1 MKIRTKLT
9 LGVGLLF
16 ILITLLTF
24 VGARYI
30 NALKNDTENILE
42 ANYITLEY
50 ARDMLMALDEV
61 TSDSTAMNILEENL
75 KKQQANITEIGER
88 EATRQLLGHF
98 KMLQANRAEESVH
111 LLIRKDIAEIM
122 RLNMEAI
129 QRKSNVA
136 KQTAASATIWVATTG
151 TLCFLIAFTLLI
163 NLPGNIANPI
173 RKLTESIKLIAANDY
188 SQRVYFE
195 DHNEFGELA
204 LSFNTMAEK
213 LEEYNNSNLSKL
225 LFEKKRIE
233 TLINNMHDPVIGL
246 DENKKILFANDE
258 ALKVTGLKPEQL
270 IGQQAQDVSLMNDLL
285 RSLVKDLVLTPSTDT
300 QSKKQ
305 PIKIFADNKESYFE
319 KEIIDIAIV
328 PTGEKEKRQIGHV
341 IVLKN
346 ITPFK
351 ELDFAKTNFIATISH
366 ELKTP
371 ISSIKMSLQL
381 LENQQ
386 TGAINEEQKQL
397 IDSIKEDSHRL
408 LKITGE
414 LLNLSQVETGN
425 IQLNIQKSTP
435 YEILHYATEAV
446 KTQAAQKKIDIQ
458 TEVPENLP
466 AVKADTEK
474 TAWVLINFLTNAI
487 NYSPEQ
493 SRITIRI
500 NQTDTH
506 VNFSVSDQGKGIEK
520 RYKDK
525 IFDKYF
531 QVPGSNKSGTGL
543 GLAISKEF
551 IEAQNG
557 SIGVESEIG
566 MGSTFYFN
574 LAVVEG

>member
-16 ILITLLTF
+16 ILITLLTY
-24 VGARYI
+24 VGAKSI
-30 NALKNDTENILE
+30 NALKNDTENILV
-42 ANYITLEY
+42 ANYNTLEY
-50 ARDMLMALDEV
+50 SRNMLMALDEL
-61 TSDSTAMNILEENL
+61 STDTTAIEKIKENL
-75 KKQQANITEIGER
+75 NKQQANITEIGER
-88 EATRQLLGHF
+88 EATEQLRQHF
-98 KMLQANRAEESVH
+98 SQLQLNNFDRTTH

-129 QRKSNVA
+129 QRKSDIA
-136 KQTAASATIWVATTG
+136 KQTAASSTIWIALTG
-151 TLCFLIAFTLLI
+151 TLCFVIAFTLLI
-163 NLPGNIANPI
+163 NLPSNIANPI
-173 RKLTESIKLIAANDY
+173 KKLTQSIKQIAANDY

-195 DHNEFGELA
+195 DHSEFGELA
-204 LSFNTMAEK
+204 QSFNTMAEK
-213 LEEYNNSNLSKL
+213 LEEYNNSNLSQL

-233 TLINNMHDPVIGL
+233 TLINNMNDPVIGL
-246 DENKKILFANDE
+246 DENKKILFANNE
-258 ALKVTGLKPEQL
+258 ALKVTGLQAAQL
-270 IGQQAQDVSLMNDLL
+270 IGQQAQDVSLINDLM
-285 RSLVKDLVLTPSTDT
+285 RALVKDLIMPQENTGDER
-300 QSKKQ
+300 KQ
-305 PIKIFADNKESYFE
+305 PIKIFANNKESYFD
-319 KEIIDIAIV
+319 KEVIDIAIV
-328 PTGEKEKRQIGHV
+328 PTGETEKQHIGHV

-386 TGAINEEQKQL
+386 TGHINQEQKQL
-397 IDSIKEDSHRL
+397 ISSIKDDSQRL
-408 LKITGE
+408 LKITSE
-414 LLNLSQVETGN
+414 LLSLSQLETGN
-425 IQLNIQKSTP
+425 IQLNIQKSMP
-435 YEILHYATEAV
+435 YQILKFAIEAV
-446 KTQAAQKKIDIQ
+446 KTQAEQKKIELI
-458 TEVPENLP
+458 TEIDPDLP

-493 SRITIRI
+493 SKITIAI
-500 NQTDTH
+500 KQNAGT
-506 VNFSVSDQGKGIEK
+506 VNFSVTDQGKGIEK

-531 QVPGSNKSGTGL
+531 QVPGSVKTGTGL

-551 IEAQNG
+551 IDAQNG
-557 SIGVESEIG
+557 IIGVESEIG
-566 MGSTFYFN
+566 MGSTFYFR
-574 LAVVEG
+574 LASI

>member
-16 ILITLLTF
+16 ILITLLTY
-24 VGARYI
+24 VGAKSI
-30 NALKNDTENILE
+30 NALKNDTENILV
-42 ANYITLEY
+42 ANYNTLEY
-50 ARDMLMALDEV
+50 SRNMLLALDEL
-61 TSDSTAMNILEENL
+61 SNDKGAIRKLEENL
-75 KKQQANITEIGER
+75 YKQQTNITEIGEK
-88 EATRQLLGHF
+88 EATQNLRQHF
-98 KMLQANRAEESVH
+98 AQLKINNFDRAIH
-111 LLIRKDIAEIM
+111 LLIRKDITEIM

-129 QRKSNVA
+129 QRKSDVA
-136 KQTAASATIWVATTG
+136 KQTAASSTIGIAITG
-151 TLCFLIAFTLLI
+151 TLCFVIAFTLLI
-163 NLPGNIANPI
+163 NLPSNIASPI
-173 RKLTESIKLIAANDY
+173 KKLTESIKQIAANDY

-195 DHNEFGELA
+195 DHSEYGELA
-204 LSFNTMAEK
+204 KSFNTMAEK
-213 LEEYNNSNLSKL
+213 LEEYNNSNLSQL

-233 TLINNMHDPVIGL
+233 TLINNMQDPVIGL

-270 IGQQAQDVSLMNDLL
+270 IGQQAQDVSLGNDLV
-285 RSLVKDLVLTPSTDT
+285 RSLVKDLIMPENIGNEN
-300 QSKKQ
+300 KKQ
-305 PIKIFADNKESYFE
+305 PIKIFANSKESYFE
-319 KEIIDIAIV
+319 KEVIDIAIV
-328 PTGEKEKRQIGHV
+328 PTGEKDKRHIGHV

-371 ISSIKMSLQL
+371 ISSIKMSTQL
-381 LENQQ
+381 LENQK
-386 TGAINEEQKQL
+386 TGAINTEQKQL
-397 IDSIKEDSHRL
+397 IDSIKDDSQRL
-408 LKITGE
+408 LKITSE

-425 IQLNIQKSTP
+425 IQLNLQKSTP
-435 YEILHYATEAV
+435 YQILKFATEAV
-446 KTQAAQKKIDIQ
+446 KVAAEQKQIQ
-458 TEVPENLP
+458 ILTEVEENLP
-466 AVKADTEK
+466 DVKADAEK

-493 SRITIRI
+493 SRIII
-500 NQTDTH
+500 KVAQDGQL
-506 VNFSVSDQGKGIEK
+506 VYFSVNDQGKGIEK

-531 QVPGSNKSGTGL
+531 QVPGSVKTGTGL

-557 SIGVESEIG
+557 TIGVESEIG
-566 MGSTFYFN
+566 MGSTFYFR
-574 LAVVEG
+574 LGSA

>member
-16 ILITLLTF
+16 ILISLLTY
-24 VGARYI
+24 VGAKSI
-30 NALKNDTENILE
+30 NALKNDTENILV
-42 ANYITLEY
+42 ANYNTLEY
-50 ARDMLMALDEV
+50 SRNMLMALDEL
-61 TSDSTAMNILEENL
+61 TIDEGAIRKIEENL
-75 KKQQANITEIGER
+75 NKQQANITEIGER
-88 EATRQLLGHF
+88 EATQQLRQHF
-98 KMLQANRAEESVH
+98 VQLKVNNFDKTTH
-111 LLIRKDIAEIM
+111 LLIRKDITEIM

-129 QRKSNVA
+129 QRKSDVA
-136 KQTAASATIWVATTG
+136 KQTAASSTIWIALTG
-151 TLCFLIAFTLLI
+151 TLCFVIAFTLLI
-163 NLPGNIANPI
+163 NLPSNIANPI
-173 RKLTESIKLIAANDY
+173 KKLTESIRQIAENDY
-188 SQRVYFE
+188 SQRVYFQ
-195 DHNEFGELA
+195 DHSEYGELA
-204 LSFNTMAEK
+204 RSFNTMAEK
-213 LEEYNNSNLSKL
+213 LEEYNNSNLSQL

-258 ALKVTGLKPEQL
+258 ALKVTGLKPEQM
-270 IGQQAQDVSLMNDLL
+270 IGLQAQDVSLMNDLV
-285 RSLVKDLVLTPSTDT
+285 RSLVKGIVMPESINNED
-300 QSKKQ
+300 KKQ
-305 PIKIFADNKESYFE
+305 TIKIFANNKESYFE
-319 KEIIDIAIV
+319 KEVIDIAIV
-328 PTGEKEKRQIGHV
+328 PTGEKQKRHIGHV

-371 ISSIKMSLQL
+371 ISSIKMSTQL
-381 LENQQ
+381 LEKQQ

-397 IDSIKEDSHRL
+397 IDSIKDDSQRL
-408 LKITGE
+408 LKITSE

-435 YEILHYATEAV
+435 DQILKYALEAV
-446 KTQAAQKKIDIQ
+446 RTQAELKKIQ
-458 TEVPENLP
+458 LLTNLEENLP
-466 AVKADTEK
+466 DVKADTEK
-474 TAWVLINFLTNAI
+474 TSWVLINFLTNAI

-493 SRITIRI
+493 SKITIRI
-500 NQTDTH
+500 AQNGQS
-506 VNFSVSDQGKGIEK
+506 VNFSVSDEGKGIEK

-531 QVPGSNKSGTGL
+531 QVPGSVKTGTGL

-557 SIGVESEIG
+557 TIGVESEIG

-574 LAVVEG
+574 LSVA

>member
-16 ILITLLTF
+16 ILITLLTY
-24 VGARYI
+24 VGAKAI
-30 NALKNDTENILE
+30 NALKNDTENILV
-42 ANYITLEY
+42 ANYNTLEY
-50 ARDMLMALDEV
+50 SRNMLMALDEL
-61 TSDSTAMNILEENL
+61 SIDKGAIRKIEENL
-75 KKQQANITEIGER
+75 FKQQANITEIGEK
-88 EATRQLLGHF
+88 EATENLRQHIAQLKNNNF
-98 KMLQANRAEESVH
+98 DSTTH

-129 QRKSNVA
+129 QRKSDVA
-136 KQTAASATIWVATTG
+136 KQTAASSTIGIAITG
-151 TLCFLIAFTLLI
+151 TLCFIIAFTLLI
-163 NLPGNIANPI
+163 NLPSNIANPVK
-173 RKLTESIKLIAANDY
+173 KLTESIKQIAANDY

-195 DHNEFGELA
+195 DHSEYGELA
-204 LSFNTMAEK
+204 KSFNTMAEK
-213 LEEYNNSNLSKL
+213 LEEYNNSNLSQL

-246 DENKKILFANDE
+246 DEHKKILFANDE

-270 IGQQAQDVSLMNDLL
+270 IGKQAQDISLINDLV
-285 RSLVKDLVLTPSTDT
+285 RSLVKDLIMPESTNNGER
-300 QSKKQ
+300 KQ
-305 PIKIFADNKESYFE
+305 PIKIFANSKESYFE
-319 KEIIDIAIV
+319 KEVIDIAIV
-328 PTGEKEKRQIGHV
+328 PTGEKEKRHIGHV

-371 ISSIKMSLQL
+371 ISSIKMSTQL
-381 LENQQ
+381 LENQK
-386 TGAINEEQKQL
+386 TGEINSEQKQL
-397 IDSIKEDSHRL
+397 IDSIKEDSQRL
-408 LKITGE
+408 LKITSE

-435 YEILHYATEAV
+435 YEILKYAVEAV
-446 KTQAAQKKIDIQ
+446 KIQAEQKKIQIL
-458 TEVPENLP
+458 TEIEENLP
-466 AVKADTEK
+466 DVKADTEK

-493 SRITIRI
+493 SKIVIKI
-500 NQTDTH
+500 MKQGNM
-506 VNFSVSDQGKGIEK
+506 VNFSAIDQGKGIEK

-531 QVPGSNKSGTGL
+531 QVPGSIKTGTGL

-557 SIGVESEIG
+557 TIGVESEIG
-566 MGSTFYFN
+566 MGSRFYFN
-574 LAVVEG
+574 LVSF

>member
-16 ILITLLTF
+16 ILITLLTY
-24 VGARYI
+24 VGAKSI
-30 NALKNDTENILE
+30 NALKNDTENILV
-42 ANYITLEY
+42 ANYNTLEY
-50 ARDMLMALDEV
+50 SRNMLMALDEL
-61 TSDSTAMNILEENL
+61 TTDKGAIRKIEENL
-75 KKQQANITEIGER
+75 FKQLANVTEIGEK
-88 EATRQLLGHF
+88 EATQSLKEHFALLKTNNFDGTTH
-98 KMLQANRAEESVH
+98 LQ
-111 LLIRKDIAEIM
+111 IRKDITEIM

-129 QRKSNVA
+129 QRKSDVA
-136 KQTAASATIWVATTG
+136 KQTAATSTIWIAITG
-151 TLCFLIAFTLLI
+151 TLCFVIAFTLLI
-163 NLPGNIANPI
+163 NLPSNIASPI
-173 RKLTESIKLIAANDY
+173 KKLTESIKQIAANDY

-195 DHNEFGELA
+195 DHSEYGDLA
-204 LSFNTMAEK
+204 RSFNTMAQK

-270 IGQQAQDVSLMNDLL
+270 IGQQAQDVSLINDLI
-285 RSLVKDLVLTPSTDT
+285 RSLVKDLIMPDVVADID
-300 QSKKQ
+300 KKQ
-305 PIKIFADNKESYFE
+305 PIKIFANNKESYFE
-319 KEIIDIAIV
+319 KEVVEIAIV
-328 PTGEKEKRQIGHV
+328 PTGEKEWKHIGHV

-371 ISSIKMSLQL
+371 ISSIKMSTQL
-381 LENQQ
+381 LEKQQ
-386 TGAINEEQKQL
+386 TGAINDGQKQL
-397 IDSIKEDSHRL
+397 IDSIKEDSQRL
-408 LKITGE
+408 LKITSE

-425 IQLNIQKSTP
+425 IQLNIQRSTP
-435 YEILHYATEAV
+435 YQILKYATEAV
-446 KTQAAQKKIDIQ
+446 KIQAEQKRIEIQ
-458 TEVPENLP
+458 TSIEEKLP
-466 AVKADTEK
+466 DVKADTEK

-487 NYSPEQ
+487 HYSPEQ
-493 SRITIRI
+493 SKITIKI
-500 NQTDTH
+500 AQSGNM
-506 VNFSVSDQGKGIEK
+506 VNFSVTDQGKGIEK

-531 QVPGSNKSGTGL
+531 QIPGSAKTGTGL

-557 SIGVESEIG
+557 NIGVESEIG

-574 LAVVEG
+574 LVNF